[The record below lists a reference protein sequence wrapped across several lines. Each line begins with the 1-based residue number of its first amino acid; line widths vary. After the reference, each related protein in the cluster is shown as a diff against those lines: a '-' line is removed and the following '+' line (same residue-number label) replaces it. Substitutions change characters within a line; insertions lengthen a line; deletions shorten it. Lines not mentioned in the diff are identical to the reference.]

1 MRGEWLGPLRQVA
14 GRVREELLSLAEATR
29 PPRDAKE
36 AKAREQV
43 ADEVACRA
51 LLEGLEEVGFMGTL
65 ICEDLGV
72 RELGGESGPPY
83 LLVDPLDGTRN
94 FSRGLAIASI
104 SMAVCTGPSL
114 EHLKEA
120 LVLEVFSGQEFWA
133 VSGRGAFSSSG
144 PIEVSK
150 TAELSEAVVSVDK
163 SRVRRGTGG
172 WVLDIAYS
180 VSATRQLGAASLEL
194 CQVARGVFDA
204 HVDLR
209 EYIRPTDVAA
219 GVLIAREA
227 GACVWLKGRR
237 EPKVALA
244 LDEKVCLIAANPS
257 LFEQL
262 ACLLR
267 PYMAGGGLLLR
278 PSGYKPK

>member
-1 MRGEWLGPLRQVA
+1 MLGEWLGPLRQVA
-14 GRVREELLSLAEATR
+14 RRVREELLSLAETMG
-29 PPRDAKE
+29 PPRDARE
-36 AKAREQV
+36 AEAHEQV

-51 LLEGLEEVGFMGTL
+51 LLEGLKEVGFAGTL

-72 RELGGESGPPY
+72 RELGGKRGPPY

-94 FSRGLAIASI
+94 FSRALKIASI
-104 SMAVCTGPSL
+104 SMAVCSGPSL
-114 EHLKEA
+114 EHLSEG
-120 LVLEVFSGQEFWA
+120 LVLDIFSGEEFWA
-133 VSGRGAFSSSG
+133 ISGRGASSSRG
-144 PIEVSK
+144 PLHASR
-150 TAELSEAVVSVDK
+150 TGELDKAVASVDK
-163 SRVRRGTGG
+163 SHVGEADG
-172 WVLDIAYS
+172 WVMEVARS
-180 VSATRQLGAASLEL
+180 VDATRQLGSASLEL
-194 CQVARGVFDA
+194 CLVAAGVLDA

-209 EYIRPTDVAA
+209 WRIRPTDVAA

-227 GACVWLKGRR
+227 GACVWLRGRR
-237 EPKVALA
+237 EPRVALA

-262 ACLLR
+262 ACLLK